1 MIEHNDIAIYIS
13 IILQKSKTIKIQ
25 EILRKLILVQ
35 TIK

>member
-1 MIEHNDIAIYIS
+1 MIEHNDITIYIS